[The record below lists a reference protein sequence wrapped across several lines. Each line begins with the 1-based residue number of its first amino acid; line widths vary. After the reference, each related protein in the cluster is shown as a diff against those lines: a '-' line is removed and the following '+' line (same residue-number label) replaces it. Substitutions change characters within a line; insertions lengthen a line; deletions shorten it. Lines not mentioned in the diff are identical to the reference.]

1 MAKKTFTGKVVSTKM
16 QKTVV
21 VEITRRIAHPVYKK
35 YIKVSSKI
43 KADTN
48 NFQIAEGDTVVL
60 ESTKPISR
68 TKNFVVTHKVEDEKV
83 VLVAKTPK
91 TKAKKGGAKASK

>member
-16 QKTVV
+16 QNTIVI
-21 VEITRRIAHPVYKK
+21 EITRRIAHPVYKK

-48 NFQIAEGDTVVL
+48 NFQVSQGDTVVI
-60 ESTKPISR
+60 ESTKPISK
-68 TKNFVVTHKVEDEKV
+68 TKSFVVIKKIEDEKA
-83 VLVAKTPK
+83 LKPVATK
-91 TKAKKGGAKASK
+91 TKEKKGGRKADSK

>member
-16 QKTVV
+16 HKTVV
-21 VEITRRIAHPVYKK
+21 IEITRRIAHPVYKK

-43 KADTN
+43 KADTQD
-48 NFQIAEGDTVVL
+48 FQLAEGDTVVI

-68 TKNFVVTHKVEDEKV
+68 TKSFIVIKKIEDEKSFKAV
-83 VLVAKTPK
+83 EIPKVKK
-91 TKAKKGGAKASK
+91 TKGGVKDSK